1 MIKQLILIFFIC
13 MTFWSCEGE
22 TREESIFG
30 EWNLSEVCIFE
41 DETCSGECSSEYIDS
56 SGTYDVTKSWIE
68 VEGNFQITFLDDGT
82 GTSNNESDFK
92 WSGSGPYTIT
102 TENDGDIILTLSN
115 DMLTFTSVD
124 DFCFQFTL
132 TK

>member
-1 MIKQLILIFFIC
+1 MA
-13 MTFWSCEGE
+13 FWSCEQE
-22 TREESIFG
+22 NREESIIG
-30 EWNLSEVCIFE
+30 EWNLSAVCIFE
-41 DETCSGECSSEYIDS
+41 DETCSGECSSEYTDS
-56 SGTYDVTKSWIE
+56 SGTYDVTESWIE

-82 GTSNNESDFK
+82 GTSNNESDFT

-102 TENDGDIILTLSN
+102 TENDENVILTLSN